1 MRRESI
7 TGISATGLATCA
19 KPRVTRT
26 IGTRALDTL
35 VVLPHLG
42 FSFRVRQVD
51 AHDKTSYVLEERGPV
66 AKTDLASLFL
76 RAPADTKKRGGVQE
90 IIYRGEV
97 VGGVQARLL

>member
-1 MRRESI
+1 MPAVAAPPAGQPDGHNEDRILKHNPQPTGTHVMRRESI

-51 AHDKTSYVLEERGPV
+51 AHYQTSYVLEE
-66 AKTDLASLFL
+66 
-76 RAPADTKKRGGVQE
+76 
-90 IIYRGEV
+90 
-97 VGGVQARLL
+97 